1 MEQSAKRR
9 WIALLC
15 LLCTLFMT
23 MQAWAGRYA
32 MNPDGISYLDMA
44 DRLLQGDFST
54 LVHPYWSPLYPTL
67 LAIALKLSPASAPE
81 FPVAHAVNW
90 LIGLGALAGFT
101 FLVAERARR
110 QDVASGFYCRT
121 GFAYMLFLWATM
133 EGLGLTQVIPDLCV
147 AALVYLVACLCCR
160 LAEGS
165 GGRGLS
171 CLLGVVLGLAVL
183 AKAAMLPLGV
193 GLLVILA
200 FPGLSISAPRSIV
213 AVAAVVFGLII
224 AVYGLALSRQQHRFT
239 LGDAGKL
246 NYAWLVAGE
255 IPLHAGWIEPS
266 PTAGTPAHPPRLLS
280 SNPTV
285 ITFKDRVPG
294 TYPLWYNPAFFHQG
308 LRVKFDFRKQFSA
321 FAKSWQSLRWAA
333 GSSLIPLL
341 AGLFVLCSLV
351 PVRQA
356 VISFLKSPL
365 GIWPVLAM
373 TMFALVTIEAR
384 YVAPFLV
391 LFWLAV
397 YDAATPGKL
406 HPARQAVLKVTA
418 VSILL
423 FQLSHLGTLA
433 GSTFQS
439 AAAPTHVAVSRE
451 LRRLGLH
458 SGDEIATVGP
468 GFNAY
473 YARLARLR
481 IVASIGWKGGEYAD
495 TSQVE
500 ALTDTQ
506 FDTIKEMLRP
516 VPVKA
521 IVSQYNCAAA
531 QRGRHAWHSIANTD
545 YCVLLLR

>member
-9 WIALLC
+9 WIAFLC
-15 LLCTLFMT
+15 LVCSLFIT
-23 MQAWAGRYA
+23 MQAWASRYA

-44 DRLLQGDFST
+44 ERLLQGDFST

-67 LAIALKLSPASAPE
+67 LAIGLKLSPASAPV

-110 QDVASGFYCRT
+110 QDVESGFYCRT

-133 EGLGLTQVIPDLCV
+133 EGLSLAQVIPDLCV
-147 AALVYLVACLCCR
+147 AALLYLIACLCCR
-160 LAEGS
+160 LADRS
-165 GGRGLS
+165 SGRGIS
-171 CLLGVVLGLAVL
+171 CLLGIVLGLAVL
-183 AKAAMLPLGV
+183 SKAAMLPLGI

-200 FPGLSISAPRSIV
+200 LPGLSISPPRSHV
-213 AVAAVVFGLII
+213 AVAAIVFGLII
-224 AVYGLALSRQQHRFT
+224 GAYGLALSRQQHRFT

-266 PTAGTPAHPPRLLS
+266 PTSGTPAHPPRLLS

-285 ITFKDRVPG
+285 IAFKEMAPG
-294 TYPLWYNPAFFHQG
+294 TYPLWYNPAFFHEG
-308 LRVKFDFRKQFSA
+308 LRVKFDLRKQFSA
-321 FAKSWQSLRWAA
+321 VAKSWQTLRWAA

-341 AGLFVLCSLV
+341 AGLFVLFTLT

-356 VISFLKSPL
+356 VISFWTSPL
-365 GIWPVLAM
+365 GVWPVLAM

-406 HPARQAVLKVTA
+406 QSAQQAVLSVTA

-433 GSTFQS
+433 GTFRS
-439 AAAPTHVAVSRE
+439 AATPTHVAVSRE

-468 GFNAY
+468 GFSAY
-473 YARLARLR
+473 YAKLAKLR

-495 TSQVE
+495 TGQVE

-506 FDTIKEMLRP
+506 FDAIKEKLRE

-521 IVSQYNCAAA
+521 IVSHYDCAAA
-531 QRGRHAWHSIANTD
+531 ERGRHAWHSIANTD
-545 YCVLLLR
+545 YCVLLLP